1 MKLSIIIPVKNR
13 LEDLK
18 TCLKSIEGAKQT
30 RVIVIDDHSDF
41 LMSEALQEEFPW
53 VDVYLNTLGKGI
65 GLARNCG
72 LNQVTSDYVMFVDS
86 DDVLSSG
93 WEDIVLNDLNDHP
106 DHDVYVYPPT
116 SFNEAGVGERHKY
129 IVNLIHQFQQDPS
142 EKRLLDIKFRA
153 LAVWSKVYR
162 ISLIRTKEIDF
173 GSEIMGEDVLF
184 STKVG
189 LATNH
194 YFISD
199 QMWYQ
204 VRESSS
210 SHTYELTQK
219 QWQTRLHLV
228 IAQAK
233 LIKAHVSPPVF
244 KSLHFPVKHYLTRAI
259 KGKASWV
266 DIAKYIVEARKL
278 GIW

>member
-1 MKLSIIIPVKNR
+1 MKLTIIIPVKNR

-18 TCLKSIEGAKQT
+18 TCLKSIEGAQHT
-30 RVIVIDDHSDF
+30 RVIVVDDHSDF

-53 VDVYLNTLGKGI
+53 VEVFFNTLGKGI

-72 LNQVTSDYVMFVDS
+72 LNQVTSEFVMFVDS
-86 DDVLSSG
+86 DDMLSPG
-93 WEDIVLNDLNDHP
+93 WEAMILNDLNNHP
-106 DHDVYVYPPT
+106 NHDVYVYPPT
-116 SFNEAGVGERHKY
+116 SFNELGEGERHQY
-129 IVNLIHQFQQDPS
+129 IVNLIDRYQHDPS

-162 ISLIRTKEIDF
+162 LSLLRTNQIDF

-189 LATNH
+189 LATH
-194 YFISD
+194 RYFISD
-199 QMWYQ
+199 KTWYHI
-204 VRESSS
+204 RESTSS
-210 SHTYELTQK
+210 YTYELTQK
-219 QWQTRLHLV
+219 QWQMRLHLV
-228 IAQAK
+228 IAQAR
-233 LIKAHVSPPVF
+233 LIKHHVSPTVF

>member
-1 MKLSIIIPVKNR
+1 MKLTIIIPVKNR

-18 TCLKSIEGAKQT
+18 TCLKSIEGAQHT
-30 RVIVIDDHSDF
+30 RVIVVDDHSDF

-53 VDVYLNTLGKGI
+53 VEVFFNTLGKGI

-72 LNQVTSDYVMFVDS
+72 LNQVTSEFVMFVDS
-86 DDVLSSG
+86 DDMLSPG
-93 WEDIVLNDLNDHP
+93 WEAMILNDLNNHP
-106 DHDVYVYPPT
+106 NHDVYVYPPT
-116 SFNEAGVGERHKY
+116 SFNELGEGERHQY
-129 IVNLIHQFQQDPS
+129 IVNLIDRYQHDPS

-162 ISLIRTKEIDF
+162 LSLLRTNQIDF

-189 LATNH
+189 LATH
-194 YFISD
+194 RYFISD
-199 QMWYQ
+199 KTWYHI
-204 VRESSS
+204 RESASS
-210 SHTYELTQK
+210 YTYELTQK
-219 QWQTRLHLV
+219 QWQMRLHLV
-228 IAQAK
+228 IAQAR
-233 LIKAHVSPPVF
+233 LIKHHVSPTVF